1 VSPVAD
7 AGGGSGSEQL
17 SSELASPLRA
27 LLANAPLVLFAL
39 DRDGVFTASEGAG
52 LRVLGLKRGE
62 VVGRSVFQVYAQVP
76 QLLELIRRV
85 LQGESLKWV
94 VEVEGAW
101 WETHAEPMRD
111 EYDRT
116 LGVVGIAT
124 DVTERR
130 RAEEQMLETEERFRK
145 LAEATFEAVAIHEA
159 GKVLLANHAC
169 ATLFRYE
176 PRELIGM
183 NVIDLAAPESRA
195 VVAEHVR
202 AGHEEA
208 YEATGLCKDGSRFP
222 AELRARMMKYRGQ
235 TVRVTAVRDLTA
247 QKRAE
252 AQLRETL
259 QASEGLLS
267 TAAQQLQALL
277 AAPDAGLPPEQLGR
291 LREVASLVE
300 RARDLGQ
307 TGAGPT

>member
-1 VSPVAD
+1 
-7 AGGGSGSEQL
+7 
-17 SSELASPLRA
+17 
-27 LLANAPLVLFAL
+27 VLFAL

-52 LRVLGLKRGE
+52 LRALGLQRGE
-62 VVGRSVFQVYAQVP
+62 VVGRSVFQVYARVP

-85 LQGESLKWV
+85 LQGESLKWE

-111 EYDRT
+111 QYGRP

-145 LAEATFEAVAIHEA
+145 LAEASFEAVAIHEA
-159 GKVLLANHAC
+159 GKVLLANQAC

-183 NVIDLAAPESRA
+183 NVVDLAAPESRA
-195 VVAEHVR
+195 LVAEHVR
-202 AGHEEA
+202 AGYEQA
-208 YEATGLCKDGSRFP
+208 YEAIGLCKDGSRFP

-252 AQLRETL
+252 TQLRETL
-259 QASEGLLS
+259 QASERLLS
-267 TAAQQLQALL
+267 TAAEQLQALL
-277 AAPDAGLPPEQLGR
+277 AAADAGLPAEQLRR

-307 TGAGPT
+307 TGAGPP